1 MRIILF
7 TTLLLQSLVTW
18 AQPGVAPERE
28 IDGKRYYVHKVEAGN
43 TLWGLQQM
51 YGVKAEKIMD
61 ANPELASGL
70 KTGQTVLIPIVGEE
84 ASTPQEAVTS
94 DYKVKKGETLYGLS
108 RKFDTTVD
116 ELIRLNP
123 ELANS
128 TLQKGQKIKVPGVV
142 EDNDPEDNDPGP
154 DVNNVAIDSVPNP
167 FIVDTIQTIDGD
179 SHQVSVRFNDS
190 IVHHKVLAHETMYS
204 ISKRFMVSIET
215 IMKENKLSTTRL
227 SEGQVLKIPIKKER
241 IEKLV
246 IKPVPDK
253 YDPNG
258 TDSIQ
263 FEVKDRYKI
272 AVILPFFL
280 EHGAGYSEYV
290 SDVSTQFYMGS
301 LMAIDTLKK
310 MGLNADV
317 QYYDSKRDSATVM
330 KILNTPGFENTDLI
344 IGPLFANTQALV
356 AEFCKQHAIRMVVP
370 VSAETSIMEGNRLVY
385 SSVPSSIT
393 LMEELGAYVA
403 SHHQKDR
410 VILVKPTKKEDM
422 PLYEAFRDSYNNA
435 EVKGTKA
442 ALNETTMDGMKNYMT
457 RNTNTVI
464 IMPTDNRYN
473 AEKLVSEVSRS
484 DFRCKKDGIY
494 IYGTKEWLD
503 FTGIHNSYKNEYN
516 FRHAS
521 PNFADYYTD
530 LMIEVNKGYR
540 ARYKTDMSKMAVQGY
555 DVMLYA
561 CSQFYLNNAPVNLLM
576 NNFDFLQVHAAD
588 GYENRHIFV
597 LEQEDYELVNA
608 DQLKND

>member
-7 TTLLLQSLVTW
+7 TTLLLQSLASW

-28 IDGKRYYVHKVEAGN
+28 IEGKRYYVHKVEAGN

-51 YGVKAEKIMD
+51 YGVKAEKIMES
-61 ANPELASGL
+61 NPELASGL
-70 KTGQTVLIPIVGEE
+70 KTGQTVLIPIPGD
-84 ASTPQEAVTS
+84 ATTAQQEAVTS
-94 DYKVKKGETLYGLS
+94 EYKVKKGETLYGLS
-108 RKFDTTVD
+108 RKFNTTVD

-123 ELANS
+123 ELASS
-128 TLQKGQKIKVPGVV
+128 TLQKGQRIQVPGVF
-142 EDNDPEDNDPGP
+142 EDNDTEEDDA
-154 DVNNVAIDSVPNP
+154 DTANVVVDNVPNP
-167 FIVDTIQTIDGD
+167 FIVDTIQTLDGD

-190 IVHHKVLAHETMYS
+190 IVHHKVLAHETMYN

-215 IMKENKLSTTRL
+215 IMKENNLSSTRL

-258 TDSIQ
+258 TDSII
-263 FEVKDRYKI
+263 FEEKDRYKI
-272 AVILPFFL
+272 AVIMPFFL
-280 EHGAGYSEYV
+280 EHGKGYSEYL

-310 MGLNADV
+310 LGLNADV
-317 QYYDSKRDSATVM
+317 QYYDSKRDSATVL

-344 IGPLFANTQALV
+344 IGPLLPNTQGLV
-356 AEFCKQHAIRMVVP
+356 ADFCKKHSIRLMVP
-370 VSAETSIMEGNRLVY
+370 VTVETSILQENRLVY
-385 SSVPSSIT
+385 SAVPSSIT
-393 LMEELGAYVA
+393 LIEELGDYVA
-403 SHHQKDR
+403 KHHQKDR
-410 VILVKPTKKEDM
+410 VILVKPTKQEDM
-422 PLYEAFRDSYNNA
+422 PLYEAFRDAYNGA
-435 EVKGTKA
+435 EVTGAKA

-457 RNTNTVI
+457 NKSNTVI
-464 IMPTDNRYN
+464 VMPTDNRHN
-473 AEKLVSEVSRS
+473 AEKFVSEVSRS
-484 DFRCKKDGIY
+484 DFRCKKNGIY

-521 PNFADYYTD
+521 PNHLDYYTD
-530 LMIEVNKGYR
+530 LMIEVNQGYR
-540 ARYKTDMSKMAVQGY
+540 TRYKTDMSKMAVQGY
-555 DVMLYA
+555 DVMLYSCA
-561 CSQFYLNNAPVNLLM
+561 LFFLDGKPVHLLM
-576 NNFDFLQVHAAD
+576 NDFDIRQVDSAD

-608 DQLKND
+608 DELKND